1 MIAKIFR
8 GSKLIICKKL
18 LNFASFDP
26 CYKFAPQRRPQT
38 CLSLV
43 KNMIVQ
49 ILITN
54 DQEILCC
61 DTTFGLVRGKIC

>member
-1 MIAKIFR
+1 M
-8 GSKLIICKKL
+8 

-26 CYKFAPQRRPQT
+26 CYKFEPQRRPQT

-61 DTTFGLVRGKIC
+61 DTTFGLARGKIC